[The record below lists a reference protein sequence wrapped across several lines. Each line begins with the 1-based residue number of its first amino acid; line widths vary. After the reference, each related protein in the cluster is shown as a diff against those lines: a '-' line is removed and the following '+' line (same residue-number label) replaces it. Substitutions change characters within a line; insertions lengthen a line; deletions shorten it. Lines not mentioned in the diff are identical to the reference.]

1 MNEIIKKQKLLKKK
15 LLNDELSI
23 GGWMQISNTSIA
35 EIFGNSNFDWVVIDK
50 EHGTFDNKDLISIF
64 CALEKGN
71 TLPFVRVSSHDSQ
84 EVISSLEI
92 GARGIIVPKVES
104 AENFQNLINKILLQ
118 PNGQRGIGYSR
129 SNSYG
134 LNFTKHLSNADPI
147 IVAMIESKIGLEN
160 IESICQLPHLD
171 GVFIGPYDLS
181 SSLGCIGDFENM
193 KFKNSI
199 KQILKTSKKYKKACG
214 IHVIE
219 PSKKDMMNK
228 ITNGFNFIAFSLD
241 TVILRKSIEI

>member
-1 MNEIIKKQKLLKKK
+1 
-15 LLNDELSI
+15 
-23 GGWMQISNTSIA
+23 
-35 EIFGNSNFDWVVIDK
+35 
-50 EHGTFDNKDLISIF
+50 
-64 CALEKGN
+64 
-71 TLPFVRVSSHDSQ
+71 
-84 EVISSLEI
+84 
-92 GARGIIVPKVES
+92 
-104 AENFQNLINKILLQ
+104 
-118 PNGQRGIGYSR
+118 
-129 SNSYG
+129 
-134 LNFTKHLSNADPI
+134 
-147 IVAMIESKIGLEN
+147 MIESKIGLEN